1 MARFG
6 SLMLNEGTWNE
17 TVVLGDPAYF
27 SAMTNTSQDLN
38 KSYGYLW
45 WLNGKESF
53 KLPQTDFVFS
63 GGLLDDAPSDMYAA
77 IGKNGQYLN
86 IVPSQNLLVIRMG
99 ENPSDEDALVPTVF
113 NNKIWQYLN
122 DLMCEDANVAEYN
135 PTKESTVYPNPFTD
149 VLNIQANEY
158 EYYKVIDITGKEVQ
172 NGTLSKGN
180 NLIDTQALKQGV
192 YYLQINNENG
202 SRIEKIIRQ

>member
-1 MARFG
+1 
-6 SLMLNEGTWNE
+6 
-17 TVVLGDPAYF
+17 
-27 SAMTNTSQDLN
+27 
-38 KSYGYLW
+38 
-45 WLNGKESF
+45 
-53 KLPQTDFVFS
+53 
-63 GGLLDDAPSDMYAA
+63 
-77 IGKNGQYLN
+77 
-86 IVPSQNLLVIRMG
+86 MG